1 MVIIAGSVLPYPNPH
16 PPQYRDAITIQ
27 TKTVK
32 KDGSTSTTDATS
44 LVVIP
49 SCIGFHDDPYR
60 FGGDPVPCCYPLEK
74 KLKDWDVDGTYR
86 YQCED
91 PSDDCCTTGIGCTDD
106 SNCCDQFGD
115 RFECLLEDG
124 CCVGDCTY
132 PVGRQ
137 SCWPWVVPPPT
148 PNYTNKD
155 CCTTGIGCTEL
166 NDCCY
171 KFGDPDDCTLDKYG
185 LAQPGGICVGDCTFP
200 VGREHIWPW
209 YTVPTDTCVPV
220 IGPFRGYSETTKHS
234 LKLPFQ
240 TCLLPAVRDDES
252 LLHRVVDRWFGEL
265 PAVFPKKPSR
275 YRPLGSRDSHFS

>member
-1 MVIIAGSVLPYPNPH
+1 M
-16 PPQYRDAITIQ
+16 
-27 TKTVK
+27 
-32 KDGSTSTTDATS
+32 
-44 LVVIP
+44 
-49 SCIGFHDDPYR
+49 
-60 FGGDPVPCCYPLEK
+60 
-74 KLKDWDVDGTYR
+74 
-86 YQCED
+86 
-91 PSDDCCTTGIGCTDD
+91 
-106 SNCCDQFGD
+106 
-115 RFECLLEDG
+115 
-124 CCVGDCTY
+124 
-132 PVGRQ
+132 
-137 SCWPWVVPPPT
+137 PPP
-148 PNYTNKD
+148 KESD